1 MLQAI
6 KQAKPGDRVKVH
18 FNGTMA
24 DGTLFDTTYEGSCGC
39 DSDNCNCGDDNC
51 NGSDGGC
58 GCGDPAGPMEL
69 EIGAESFFPQVEEAL
84 IGMAVGDRK
93 AITIKTAD
101 AFGENDAEQV
111 SVVSRDQFPDDID
124 PQVGDSFELVNDDGE
139 GMVVTVIEVND
150 KEITLDA
157 NHPLAGEDLT
167 FELELIEIY

>member
-69 EIGAESFFPQVEEAL
+69 EIS
-84 IGMAVGDRK
+84 
-93 AITIKTAD
+93 
-101 AFGENDAEQV
+101 
-111 SVVSRDQFPDDID
+111 
-124 PQVGDSFELVNDDGE
+124 
-139 GMVVTVIEVND
+139 
-150 KEITLDA
+150 
-157 NHPLAGEDLT
+157 AGELSPG
-167 FELELIEIY
+167 